1 MNEVV
6 EKFDRSVEGYE
17 ANCAPQEALAAELA
31 RWVAYEERRGYAVE
45 FGAGTGLFTRKM
57 QPWCGPYLATDAS
70 PRMVATGIKLCPI
83 VAWMQHAAQNA
94 QSLGPAEWVFSCNL
108 LQWLDHPAEVLS
120 GWRDL
125 LKPGGHLV
133 MGVLLQGTFGELQQ
147 ILPEANPLTWRNA
160 EEWTTL
166 VKGAGFV
173 IEKKEVW
180 EHLEIYPSALDFLR
194 SIHAMGLAPRH
205 LIGPGRLRSALRR
218 YDGEFSIAGGV
229 RSTWR
234 GLLVRARAD

>member
-31 RWVAYEERRGYAVE
+31 RWVPYEERSGFAIE

-70 PRMVATGIKLCPI
+70 AQMVATGIRLCPI
-83 VAWMQHAAQNA
+83 VAWLQHDAQNA
-94 QSLGPAEWVFSCNL
+94 QSLGPADWVFACNL
-108 LQWLDHPAEVLS
+108 LQWLDNPAEILS

-133 MGVLLQGTFGELQQ
+133 IAVLLEGTFGELQQ
-147 ILPEANPLTWRNA
+147 ILPEANPLTWRSA
-160 EEWTTL
+160 GAWSSL
-166 VKGAGFV
+166 VTQAGFA
-173 IEKKEVW
+173 IERAEIW
-180 EHLEIYPSALDFLR
+180 QHLEIYPSSLDFLR
-194 SIHAMGLAPRH
+194 SVHAMGLAPRH
-205 LIGPGRLRSALRR
+205 LVGPGRLRTALRK
-218 YDGEFSIAGGV
+218 YDGQYAIAGGV

-234 GLLVRARAD
+234 GWLARAAAD